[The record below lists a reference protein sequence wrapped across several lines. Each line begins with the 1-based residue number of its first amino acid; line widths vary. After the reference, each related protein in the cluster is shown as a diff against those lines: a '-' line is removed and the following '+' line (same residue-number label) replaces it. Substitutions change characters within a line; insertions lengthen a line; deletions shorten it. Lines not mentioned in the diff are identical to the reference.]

1 MPAKRQLT
9 MRQIRRLLRL
19 QHEGAA
25 TREIG
30 RVLGVARSTVQD
42 ALKRAEAAGVS
53 WSLAADVTDEVLT
66 ERLFARTRSAVGA
79 RRRPGVNMTVLW
91 EEYRDSCPDSYGY
104 SRFCD
109 LLRGFE
115 RRLSR

>member
-53 WSLAADVTDEVLT
+53 WPLADDVTDEALT
-66 ERLFARTRSAVGA
+66 
-79 RRRPGVNMTVLW
+79 
-91 EEYRDSCPDSYGY
+91 
-104 SRFCD
+104 
-109 LLRGFE
+109 
-115 RRLSR
+115 